1 MSTTS
6 EMSSVVLEA
15 YLHRYSQ
22 HATADVLTV
31 VAVKSVLDDMIG
43 DIETWVH
50 ETEHDKLAAEL
61 AKAQAALSQYAIAE
75 RIHWD
80 EKQNMLQKVHVLQ
93 MEGRRLARK
102 LQLEADLVAQEVQ
115 DKERLEK
122 ELATSKEQIASWA
135 TLSRELARS
144 QREVRELHRRLGIQ
158 SLLKPVLA
166 TTTTQGEAP
175 QGPDVQRGL
184 AALSDPILL
193 HIFSN
198 MDAMDVLSMS
208 LTSKAM
214 KARIHKLFGLKKE
227 PTMPRSTVHKT
238 LPSTTKSATIK
249 PVPAFDKSQLAR
261 ANDMIKSFNAKEMKL
276 FHDLMLRMKSLEA
289 NLTAVHAEKEDLAAR
304 LHNAENVRDFLVQ
317 KLTDAED
324 ALAYS
329 IEEKVC
335 DYYYN
340 HNIYFEGRV

>member
-50 ETEHDKLAAEL
+50 ETEHDRLAAEL
-61 AKAQAALSQYAIAE
+61 AKAQAANSQYAIAE

-80 EKQNMLQKVHVLQ
+80 EKQNMLQKVHMLQ
-93 MEGRRLARK
+93 LEGRRLARK
-102 LQLEADLVAQEVQ
+102 LQLEADFVAQEVQ

-158 SLLKPVLA
+158 SLLKPALA
-166 TTTTQGEAP
+166 TATTV
-175 QGPDVQRGL
+175 D
-184 AALSDPILL
+184 LL
-193 HIFSN
+193 
-198 MDAMDVLSMS
+198 
-208 LTSKAM
+208 
-214 KARIHKLFGLKKE
+214 
-227 PTMPRSTVHKT
+227 
-238 LPSTTKSATIK
+238 
-249 PVPAFDKSQLAR
+249 
-261 ANDMIKSFNAKEMKL
+261 
-276 FHDLMLRMKSLEA
+276 A

-329 IEEKVC
+329 IEEKGQKKVLVKEIRTLRAENSRLHMEASGFRAQLKRLKESLA
-335 DYYYN
+335 DLDALD
-340 HNIYFEGRV
+340 IDS

>member
-1 MSTTS
+1 
-6 EMSSVVLEA
+6 
-15 YLHRYSQ
+15 
-22 HATADVLTV
+22 
-31 VAVKSVLDDMIG
+31 
-43 DIETWVH
+43 
-50 ETEHDKLAAEL
+50 
-61 AKAQAALSQYAIAE
+61 
-75 RIHWD
+75 
-80 EKQNMLQKVHVLQ
+80 MLQKVHMLQ

-102 LQLEADLVAQEVQ
+102 LQLEADFVVQEVQ

-158 SLLKPVLA
+158 SLLKPALA
-166 TTTTQGEAP
+166 TATTQGEAP

-214 KARIHKLFGLKKE
+214 KARIH
-227 PTMPRSTVHKT
+227 
-238 LPSTTKSATIK
+238 
-249 PVPAFDKSQLAR
+249 
-261 ANDMIKSFNAKEMKL
+261 
-276 FHDLMLRMKSLEA
+276 A

-329 IEEKVC
+329 IEEK
-335 DYYYN
+335 
-340 HNIYFEGRV
+340 